1 MVAEVVISTRGH
13 QVLFEFAFYDLQSHS
28 CSVNPFQVSVSSVLS
43 PTVGALLPVKVAVW
57 ATNQRDAEHPVCRSA
72 WFLAGARKTL
82 LQRLVELLCQIR
94 CGVLASEGTMAM
106 MGTALV
112 EYYIGVQLL
121 SALYFRV
128 NNSQI
133 IVETLISVLMA
144 EYVRI
149 N

>member
-1 MVAEVVISTRGH
+1 
-13 QVLFEFAFYDLQSHS
+13 
-28 CSVNPFQVSVSSVLS
+28 
-43 PTVGALLPVKVAVW
+43 
-57 ATNQRDAEHPVCRSA
+57 
-72 WFLAGARKTL
+72 
-82 LQRLVELLCQIR
+82 
-94 CGVLASEGTMAM
+94 MAM

-112 EYYIGVQLL
+112 GYYIVVQLL